1 MIRAERFASRLSTW
15 LALIGVAIGLGNV
28 WRFPYMMGRHGG
40 SAFLLMYLAL
50 ALLFAIPLLSAEFA
64 LGRATRKGP
73 IDAYRGVLGF
83 RTGSVLGFV
92 LAFSILVANS
102 YYMVVIGNVAWTTWF
117 GLAHG
122 FGAGQMPRYEAGL
135 ANGHLQYAYALGVL
149 LAGAWIVIAG
159 VNRGIEAASRWC
171 VPFFGL
177 IVLYLVGY
185 VFTLDGIGARI
196 AAFLAP
202 DFGAIGIRDVFA
214 ALGQAFFSVSVGG
227 TFMVVYGNYLK
238 DDAHLPSTAVSTA
251 LGDTAA
257 ALLAALFTVPTILYF
272 GLDMAQGPGLI
283 FSTFPR
289 LFALMPAG
297 AMVGA
302 LFLLAFNLMAF
313 LSAVAALEVCV
324 SGLRDLSR
332 DRIGRTGATLV
343 IAALE
348 VVLMWPSAHTPA
360 LIGTLDLIFGSGM
373 QIFGALVAVVAL
385 MYGLG
390 RATALEQIFAGRD
403 TPWARAYLFW
413 LRYAVPGVLFV
424 ILALYLIDS
433 VRQS

>member
-1 MIRAERFASRLSTW
+1 VKRTERFAGRLSTW

-40 SAFLLMYLAL
+40 SAFLLMYLVL
-50 ALLFAIPLLSAEFA
+50 ALLFAIPMLTAEFA
-64 LGRATRKGP
+64 LGRSTRKGP
-73 IDAYRGVLGF
+73 IDAYRSALGMKA
-83 RTGSVLGFV
+83 GSLFGFI

-102 YYMVVIGNVAWTTWF
+102 YYMVVIGNVAYTTWF
-117 GLAHG
+117 GLSSG
-122 FGAGQMPRYEAGL
+122 FGPDEMPRFDAGL
-135 ANGHLQYAYALGVL
+135 GDGHLQYAYALGVL
-149 LAGAWIVIAG
+149 LAGAWILIRG

-177 IVLYLVGY
+177 VVLYLIGY
-185 VFTLDGIGARI
+185 VFTLDGIGARVG
-196 AAFLAP
+196 AFLAP

-214 ALGQAFFSVSVGG
+214 ALGQAFFSISVGG

-238 DDAHLPSTAVSTA
+238 DDAHLPATAVSTA

-257 ALLAALFTVPTILYF
+257 ALMAALFTVPTILYF

-283 FSTFPR
+283 FSTFPK

-297 AMVGA
+297 RFVGA

-348 VVLMWPSAHTPA
+348 AVLMWPSAHTPS

-373 QIFGALVAVVAL
+373 QIFGAIVAVIAL
-385 MYGLG
+385 TFGLG
-390 RATALEQIFAGRD
+390 RVTALGQIFAGRD
-403 TPWARAYLFW
+403 TFWTRAYLNW
-413 LRYAVPGVLFV
+413 LRFVVPGVLFV
-424 ILALYLIDS
+424 ILALYVIDS
-433 VRQS
+433 LRQ

>member
-40 SAFLLMYLAL
+40 SAFLLLYLAL
-50 ALLFAIPLLSAEFA
+50 ALGFAIPMLTAEFA

-73 IDAYRGVLGF
+73 IDAYRSALGARAGGVLGF
-83 RTGSVLGFV
+83 L

-102 YYMVVIGNVAWTTWF
+102 YYMVVIGNVAYTTWF
-117 GLAHG
+117 SLAHG
-122 FGAGQMPRYEAGL
+122 FGADRMPDYQAGL
-135 ANGHLQYAYALGVL
+135 ADGHLQYVYALAVL
-149 LAGAWIVIAG
+149 LAGAGVVIGG

-177 IVLYLVGY
+177 VVLYLIGY
-185 VFTLDGIGARI
+185 VFTLEGIGARM

-214 ALGQAFFSVSVGG
+214 ALGQAFFSISVGG

-238 DDAHLPSTAVSTA
+238 EDAQLPATAVATA

-257 ALLAALFTVPTILYF
+257 ALMAALFTVPTILYF

-297 AMVGA
+297 GFVGA

-332 DRIGRTGATLV
+332 DRIGRTGAALA
-343 IAALE
+343 IAGLE
-348 VVLMWPSAHTPA
+348 ILLMWPTAHAPS
-360 LIGTLDLIFGSGM
+360 LIGTLDLVFGSGM
-373 QIFGALVAVVAL
+373 QIFGAIVAVVAL
-385 MYGLG
+385 TFGLG
-390 RATALEQIFAGRD
+390 RATAREQIFAGRD
-403 TPWARAYLFW
+403 TAWTRAYLWW

-424 ILALYLIDS
+424 ILTLYVIDS
-433 VRQS
+433 VRN